1 MKMINLLPPEYQEEG
16 GVNID
21 KILVGI
27 LIFCLLLIPT
37 SYYLKLVFQTKEVE
51 KRLTIVEKNLSKLNQ
66 ETKHLEQLENNYKQA
81 KKELKTQ
88 MELVEVPIRWKTIL
102 QELKGVMNNKSWVE
116 DFSIYN
122 HNQFKMM
129 GYTLERQKL
138 TEIINRLKDSPNFNN
153 VSIDFMRKKELSVT
167 GYKKVR
173 VTYYQINGIIGNN
186 EGDNYELK

>member
-1 MKMINLLPPEYQEEG
+1 MINLLPPEYQEEG

-66 ETKHLEQLENNYKQA
+66 ETKNLEQLENNYKQA

-88 MELVEVPIRWKTIL
+88 MELVGVPIRWKTIL

-138 TEIINRLKDSPNFNN
+138 TEIINRLKDSPNFNS

-167 GYKKVR
+167 GYKKAR

>member
-1 MKMINLLPPEYQEEG
+1 MINLLPPEYQEEG

>member
-1 MKMINLLPPEYQEEG
+1 MINLLPPEYQEEG

-88 MELVEVPIRWKTIL
+88 MELVGVPIRWKTIL

-129 GYTLERQKL
+129 GYALERQKL
-138 TEIINRLKDSPNFNN
+138 TEIINRLKESPNFNN